1 MDYLVYAYLQSGRDP
16 QAAEIIHQLK
26 SKSTLAGDFKS
37 FYAATAMPVRYA
49 VELHRWDE
57 ASAITAASSSP
68 PEVAAVA
75 IWARG
80 LGLAR
85 RGRIEEAR
93 AQIDRLAQ
101 IESQLRSSG
110 QDYWVTQTSILGRE
124 LTAWCAQ
131 QQGKP
136 DEAVSLMRQAADE
149 EDAVEK
155 LPITPGPIVPARDQL
170 RSLLLEQNHPELALK
185 EFQATLANA
194 PGRLG
199 AARGAAQAAEL
210 LKGKTA
216 RVAAVEQQDTT

>member
-37 FYAATAMPVRYA
+37 FYATTAMPVRYA
-49 VELHRWDE
+49 VELRRWDE
-57 ASAITAASSSP
+57 ASAITAATSSP

-85 RGRIEEAR
+85 RGRIDEAR

-136 DEAVSLMRQAADE
+136 GAAVSLMRQAADE

-155 LPITPGPIVPARDQL
+155 LPITPGPIVPAAGKRDGGRRQCHRDPADCGWLCRRVQRQHRATDHVQSQL
-170 RSLLLEQNHPELALK
+170 LSR
-185 EFQATLANA
+185 
-194 PGRLG
+194 
-199 AARGAAQAAEL
+199 
-210 LKGKTA
+210 
-216 RVAAVEQQDTT
+216 